1 MIADPKVM
9 PQNIEAEK
17 CVIGSVM
24 HGTGNERVENV
35 LARLKP
41 ESFYLPQHRLI
52 YAEMQA
58 LNKKQMPVD
67 LLTLAT
73 ALDNKGVTESVGGFA
88 YLAEL
93 SRFVPSAAN
102 ITAYAD
108 EVRDKAM
115 LRYGIEKTTE
125 MMAYFYESN
134 GLSAAERYEAAQRVF
149 TDLADHARTGKR
161 TGYRPF
167 MDWLGDWSKEVD
179 QRFNDP
185 ESVRGL
191 TTGIPGL
198 DALMEP
204 KLIVRGSLFVIGAR
218 PKMGKTTILQQMA
231 INCALV
237 EKKTTLLFSLEM
249 PGIQMVER
257 TISQLARVNS
267 ETFYPEKFDDMQFS
281 KASAKAMELAESGNI
296 FMDDT
301 PGITLSYI
309 QAESRR
315 LKREKGS
322 LSLVLV
328 DYLTLM
334 KPEKSERTSLGFG
347 LITQGLKNLAKELGC
362 AVVLLTQLNRGVEGR
377 SVKRPRP
384 SDSRETGS
392 IEQDCDYWV
401 GIHADEDENGIPDLS
416 LTEYILSLN
425 RHGRTG
431 ICYAE
436 QRNGLLYELD
446 QYHAA
451 EMARTRTDNKN
462 HKSNKRG
469 GF

>member
-1 MIADPKVM
+1 MIAERRVM
-9 PQNIEAEK
+9 PHNVEAEQ
-17 CVIGSVM
+17 CVIGSIM
-24 HGTGNERVENV
+24 LGSGTERVDNV

-41 ESFYLPQHRLI
+41 ESFYVPQHRVI
-52 YAEMQA
+52 YSEILA
-58 LNKKQMPVD
+58 LQQTQMPLD
-67 LLTLAT
+67 LLTLAN
-73 ALDNKGVTESVGGFA
+73 ALDNKGITESIGGFA

-93 SRFVPSAAN
+93 SSYVPSAAN
-102 ITAYAD
+102 IAAYAD

-125 MMAYFYESN
+125 MMALFYETN
-134 GLSAAERYEAAQRVF
+134 GLTAVERYDAAQRVF

-161 TGYRPF
+161 TGFRAF
-167 MDWLGDWSKEVD
+167 IDWLGDWTQEVD
-179 QRFNDP
+179 QRFSDP

-191 TTGIPGL
+191 TTGIAGL
-198 DALMEP
+198 DKLMEP

-237 EKKTTLLFSLEM
+237 EKKPTLLFSLEM

-257 TISQLARVNS
+257 TISQMARVHS
-267 ETFYPEKFDDMQFS
+267 ETFYPEKFDDTQFS
-281 KASAKAMELAESGNI
+281 IASAKAMELADSGNI
-296 FMDDT
+296 FIDDT
-301 PGITLSYI
+301 PGVTLSYI
-309 QAESRR
+309 VAESRR

-322 LSLVLV
+322 IGMVLV

-334 KPEKSERTSLGFG
+334 KPEKSERSSLGFG
-347 LITQGLKNLAKELGC
+347 MITQGLKNLAKELGC
-362 AVVLLTQLNRGVEGR
+362 VVVLLTQLNRGVEGR
-377 SVKRPRP
+377 MVKRPRP

-431 ICYAE
+431 VCYAE
-436 QRNGLLYELD
+436 QRNGVLYELD

-451 EMARTRTDNKN
+451 EMARTRTANKTPN
-462 HKSNKRG
+462 SNKRG

>member
-1 MIADPKVM
+1 MTAEPRVM
-9 PQNIEAEK
+9 PHNIEAEQ
-17 CVIGSVM
+17 CVIGSIM
-24 HGTGNERVENV
+24 HGTGSERVEGV

-41 ESFYLPQHRLI
+41 ESFYLPQHKAI
-52 YAEMQA
+52 YSEILA
-58 LNKKQMPVD
+58 LHDSKTPVD

-73 ALDNKGVTESVGGFA
+73 ALDNKGITDSIGGFG

-115 LRYGIEKTTE
+115 LRYGIDKTTE
-125 MMAYFYESN
+125 MMAYFYEAN
-134 GLSAAERYEAAQRVF
+134 GLSASERYDAAQRVF
-149 TDLADHARTGKR
+149 SDLADHARTGRR
-161 TGYRPF
+161 TGLRPF
-167 MDWLGDWSKEVD
+167 RDMLDDWLQEVD
-179 QRFNDP
+179 LRFTDP
-185 ESVRGL
+185 DSVKGL
-191 TTGIPGL
+191 TTGIAGL
-198 DALMEP
+198 DKILAP
-204 KLIVRGSLFVIGAR
+204 KLLVRGSLLVIGAR

-231 INCALV
+231 LNCAMV
-237 EKKTTLLFSLEM
+237 ERKPTLLFSLEM

-257 TISQLARVNS
+257 TIGQSARVS
-267 ETFYPEKFDDMQFS
+267 TETFYPESFDDTQFAI
-281 KASAKAMELAESGNI
+281 ASAKAMELAESGNI

-309 QAESRR
+309 QAECRR
-315 LKREKGS
+315 MKREKGAVGM
-322 LSLVLV
+322 VLV

-334 KPEKSERTSLGFG
+334 KPERAERSNLGFG

-362 AVVLLTQLNRGVEGR
+362 VVVLLTQLNRGVEGR
-377 SVKRPRP
+377 TVKRPKP

-401 GIHADEDENGIPDLS
+401 GIHAEENEEGIPDLS
-416 LTEYILSLN
+416 LTEYILMLN
-425 RHGRTG
+425 RHGKTG
-431 ICYAE
+431 VCYAE
-436 QRNGLLYELD
+436 QRDGVVYDLD

-451 EMARTRTDNKN
+451 EMARTRSAN
-462 HKSNKRG
+462 KSNKNNSRG